1 MERPSWVYE
10 NQCIYKAY
18 MHAVYYKYTSN
29 YCKLIIIIST
39 FIQDTLKYRV
49 KSADGLDFEGYI
61 LMVNLIGDTT
71 DSRVTSTRQ

>member
-10 NQCIYKAY
+10 NQCIKL
-18 MHAVYYKYTSN
+18 MQYYKYTSN
-29 YCKLIIIIST
+29 YCKLIIIST
-39 FIQDTLKYRV
+39 FIQDTHKYRV